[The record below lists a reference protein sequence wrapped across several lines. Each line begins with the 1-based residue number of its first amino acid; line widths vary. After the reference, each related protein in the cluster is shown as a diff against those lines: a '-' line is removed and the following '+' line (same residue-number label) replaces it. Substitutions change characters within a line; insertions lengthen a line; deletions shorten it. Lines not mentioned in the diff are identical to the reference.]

1 MKGRKATIN
10 AMFDSLLQ
18 KQISKLE
25 KDAVGTS
32 NDDQEEYRNEM
43 VRTRSTRHEDGN
55 KLTTEL
61 KKMV

>member
-1 MKGRKATIN
+1 
-10 AMFDSLLQ
+10 MFDSLLQ